1 MSNSRNIQ
9 FINPIEKT
17 LDDII
22 LVVEKHLGD
31 FTEKQLD
38 RLAAATNFELWDRE
52 AIRDLNNEETDK
64 NNR

>member
-1 MSNSRNIQ
+1 MNSRKKLD

-22 LVVEKHLGD
+22 GVVEKHLSD

-52 AIRDLNNEETDK
+52 AIKDLNKEDTDK